1 MRGHRM
7 GNNILIIGE
16 SGSGK
21 STAIRTLDPKE
32 TFLINVIGKPMPFKG
47 FRKSYLH
54 IENWANPDSDMNFG
68 NLYVGDNYQAILKCI
83 ELVKSRKDI
92 KTLIIDDWQ
101 YILANE
107 YMRRASETG
116 FSKFSE
122 IAQHAWMLINSLSN
136 TRPDLVSFFISHSD
150 TDEFGKI
157 KCKTIGK
164 MLNEKISIEG
174 LFTTVLHSVVNDDG
188 HYFMTQTDGRHL
200 AKSPVGM
207 FEDKLIPNDLLFVI
221 NKIKKYEEE

>member
-7 GNNILIIGE
+7 GNNVLIIGE

-21 STAIRTLDPKE
+21 STSLSSLDPKE

-47 FRKSYLH
+47 FRKNYVH
-54 IENWANPDSDMNFG
+54 IDNWSSPDFDPGKG

-83 ELVKSRKDI
+83 EIVKSREDI
-92 KTLIIDDWQ
+92 NVLVIDDWQ
-101 YILANE
+101 YVLANE
-107 YMRRASETG
+107 FMRRASETG
-116 FSKFSE
+116 FAKFSE
-122 IAQHAWMLINSLSN
+122 IAQHAWLIVNSLANS
-136 TRPDLVSFFISHSD
+136 REDLTTFILSHSD
-150 TDEFGKI
+150 TDEFGKV

-164 MLNEKISIEG
+164 MLNEKISVEG

-188 HYFMTQTDGRHL
+188 HFFMTQTDGRHL

-207 FEDKLIPNDLLFVI
+207 FSDKLIPNDLSVVVNQI
-221 NKIKKYEEE
+221 RKYEEE